1 MEKINSLPLKKG
13 FFEINNMDKFLVK
26 PNKEKNKENMQMM
39 NMKNEMKDI
48 PSNHKDL
55 KKIIRGYYG

>member
-1 MEKINSLPLKKG
+1 
-13 FFEINNMDKFLVK
+13 MDKFLVK

-55 KKIIRGYYG
+55 KRIIRGYYGQLYVNNLTMWMK

>member
-1 MEKINSLPLKKG
+1 
-13 FFEINNMDKFLVK
+13 MDKFLVK

-55 KKIIRGYYG
+55 KRIIGDIMDNFMSTI